1 MSVCNEPTHC
11 GAIPASV
18 STARLGIETVNLSSS
33 A

>member
-1 MSVCNEPTHC
+1 MSASNETTHW

-18 STARLGIETVNLSSS
+18 STAGLGIETVNLSAS